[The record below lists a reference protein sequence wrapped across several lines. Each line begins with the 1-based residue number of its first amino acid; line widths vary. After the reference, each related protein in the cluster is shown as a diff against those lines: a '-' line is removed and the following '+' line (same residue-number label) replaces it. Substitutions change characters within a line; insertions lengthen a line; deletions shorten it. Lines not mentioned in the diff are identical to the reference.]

1 MMTSTQIRQSF
12 LDFFKSKQHTIVPS
26 SSLMPDSPNL
36 LFTNAGMNQFV
47 PIFLGQVKCPY
58 SPGRAAD
65 TQKCI
70 RAGGKHNDLDDVGL
84 DTYHHTFF
92 EMLGNWSFGDYF
104 KKEAIEWAWELVVGI
119 WKFPPQRLYATVY
132 NPDKSKNDPS
142 EFDQEAWNFWA
153 EKFRSVG
160 LDPAVH
166 IVNGNKRDNFWMMG
180 DTGPCGPCSELHVDL
195 TPDGDTRGALVNKGD
210 ARCIEIW
217 NLVFIQFNANPDGS
231 FSPLPAKHVD
241 TGMGF
246 ERVTSIIQGTK
257 EFTDFKNAKI
267 SNYETDIFRPI
278 FDALEKLS
286 GKKYTSTLPQSA
298 GIATVSV
305 APVGVPPTGPTR
317 ATNPIAQSTSH
328 PPEAAARDA
337 QQGDRDGRD
346 PQRTGAP
353 QAAYYKRRLP
363 HFERPWAKYM
373 VTFSTREKH
382 QLSPTAR
389 DIVLNSLLFGHE
401 QRRYQMYAACV
412 MPDHVHFLF
421 EPQIKEQ
428 DKDGKPVFWPLTEL
442 LHSIKSF
449 TAHEINK
456 VEKTTGQVW
465 ENESFDR
472 LIRGNSDLEEKF
484 HYICRNPWDN
494 GVIPATEPYRWLWTP
509 DAAEEEKRERAA
521 QGIATVPVASVGVPP
536 TDSSREGAASSQRH
550 STSHAPGA
558 VARDAQQGDRDGRD
572 PQALASAEQVQIDIA
587 FRVIA
592 DHIRTLSF
600 AIADGIQPGNNDRN
614 YVLRRILRRAVR
626 YGRTL
631 GFHEPFFYKLV
642 DVLAQ
647 TMGDVFPEIRTR
659 QAQVQETIRIEEEA
673 FNKTLDRGIELF
685 NDEAAKLLG
694 TAPAPGAVSRAL
706 AGNREASDNRG
717 AKYSK
722 RHLPHF
728 ERPWGKYTVTFSTRE
743 KRQLTPAERDIVL
756 QSVLYAHEH
765 RQYQLFAACVM
776 PDHVHLL
783 FEPQIKEQDKEGNPV
798 FFSLGELLH
807 GIKSTTA
814 HRINKAANVK
824 GVHVWEEESFDR
836 LMRGD
841 ADLEEK
847 FHYICRNPWDNG
859 VVPSTENYR
868 WLWTPEAGSAPAPG
882 AVPRALAE
890 NTEASADPNVPGQS
904 AAPDV
909 SREGAG
915 NDARGG
921 RAPQISGAFAF
932 RLYDEQGFPLDLTEL
947 MARERGLS
955 VDTAGFEKLMDEQR
969 ARARAA
975 QKKEVISLSQIETT
989 TPTHFL
995 GYDHNH
1001 TGADVQEVV
1010 ALKDKTAV
1018 VLNNSVCYAEMGG
1031 QVGDTGELT
1040 GSGQLWRVTNTQKS
1054 GNTWLHF
1061 IEGGDA
1067 PAPGQHVT
1075 LQYDAARRNAIQ
1087 RHHTVTHLLHWAL
1100 HEVASQEASQ
1110 KGSFVGPD
1118 KLTFDFNSAP
1128 LTPAQVADIE
1138 KLVNERILENAPVS
1152 WTEVPHA
1159 DVKNRKDVMQF
1170 FGDKYGDVVRVVQV
1184 GGKAGE
1190 LNGYSMEL
1198 CGGTHTRATGEI
1210 GLFRIVGE
1218 NAIAAG
1224 VRRIEAVA
1232 GLTAYDLA
1240 NQQLHLIRNIAGK
1253 INSPVHEL
1261 EKKVEALLAQQKE
1274 LEKQVRTAMQRNAS
1288 NAASELIGSAKTV
1301 NGVPLITH
1309 NLGDAEG
1316 DFLQAIAD
1324 SLKGRFKGV
1333 VVLGGGSNDAVS
1345 LIATVSAEFTAKIQA
1360 GKIIQTIAPIVG
1372 GKGGG
1377 KPDNAR
1383 GGGKDASKLDE
1394 ALSKAAALL

>member
-1 MMTSTQIRQSF
+1 MTSAQIRQSF
-12 LDFFKSKQHTIVPS
+12 LDFFKSKQHSIVPS

-58 SPGRAAD
+58 TPGRAAD

-166 IVNGNKRDNFWMMG
+166 IVNGNKKDNFWMMG

-195 TPDGDTRGALVNKGD
+195 TPAGDTRGALVNKGD

-217 NLVFIQFNANPDGS
+217 NLVFIQFNANPDGT

-257 EFTDFKNAKI
+257 GFTDFKHAKI

-278 FDALEKLS
+278 FDAIEKMS
-286 GKKYTSTLPQSA
+286 GKKYTSTLPRSA
-298 GIATVSV
+298 GFQPAATSEPASGPLKTVGEAPGGIVEVSKDDC
-305 APVGVPPTGPTR
+305 ATASTSTLPTQNVPPLPSHGSAGLQPASTPAQFNASGTFEAGSGLKGR
-317 ATNPIAQSTSH
+317 A
-328 PPEAAARDA
+328 PES
-337 QQGDRDGRD
+337 Q
-346 PQRTGAP
+346 
-353 QAAYYKRRLP
+353 
-363 HFERPWAKYM
+363 
-373 VTFSTREKH
+373 
-382 QLSPTAR
+382 
-389 DIVLNSLLFGHE
+389 E
-401 QRRYQMYAACV
+401 Q
-412 MPDHVHFLF
+412 
-421 EPQIKEQ
+421 I
-428 DKDGKPVFWPLTEL
+428 
-442 LHSIKSF
+442 
-449 TAHEINK
+449 
-456 VEKTTGQVW
+456 
-465 ENESFDR
+465 
-472 LIRGNSDLEEKF
+472 
-484 HYICRNPWDN
+484 
-494 GVIPATEPYRWLWTP
+494 
-509 DAAEEEKRERAA
+509 
-521 QGIATVPVASVGVPP
+521 
-536 TDSSREGAASSQRH
+536 
-550 STSHAPGA
+550 
-558 VARDAQQGDRDGRD
+558 
-572 PQALASAEQVQIDIA
+572 QIDIA

-659 QAQVQETIRIEEEA
+659 KTQVQETIRTEEEA
-673 FNKTLDRGIELF
+673 FNKTLDSGIEVFETALRRRGDLLEVCTKIEPKVDSLRKLF
-685 NDEAAKLLG
+685 TAMEKEPIDEFLPKAKADVESVAAETPRLDHNDFWLIFGRQGISLLG
-694 TAPAPGAVSRAL
+694 LGQMLAKFYAPDFKEKEE
-706 AGNREASDNRG
+706 NEA
-717 AKYSK
+717 KFY
-722 RHLPHF
+722 
-728 ERPWGKYTVTFSTRE
+728 V
-743 KRQLTPAERDIVL
+743 
-756 QSVLYAHEH
+756 
-765 RQYQLFAACVM
+765 
-776 PDHVHLL
+776 
-783 FEPQIKEQDKEGNPV
+783 
-798 FFSLGELLH
+798 H
-807 GIKSTTA
+807 GILTNLGLGIETAKSIT
-814 HRINKAANVK
+814 K
-824 GVHVWEEESFDR
+824 GVS
-836 LMRGD
+836 
-841 ADLEEK
+841 
-847 FHYICRNPWDNG
+847 
-859 VVPSTENYR
+859 
-868 WLWTPEAGSAPAPG
+868 
-882 AVPRALAE
+882 
-890 NTEASADPNVPGQS
+890 
-904 AAPDV
+904 
-909 SREGAG
+909 
-915 NDARGG
+915 G
-921 RAPQISGAFAF
+921 RTAFT
-932 RLYDEQGFPLDLTEL
+932 LYDTYGFPLDLTEL

-989 TPTHFL
+989 TPTKFVGFDTL
-995 GYDHNH
+995 E
-1001 TGADVQEVV
+1001 TKATVLEVV
-1010 ALKDKTAV
+1010 GVKDKTAV
-1018 VLNNSVCYAEMGG
+1018 VLDTSSAYAEMGG
-1031 QVGDTGELT
+1031 QVGDTGELSS
-1040 GSGQLWRVTNTQKS
+1040 GSQLWRVVNTQKS

-1061 IEGGDA
+1061 IQERVEQATSLSRRATSPAERGGALESSSA
-1067 PAPGQHVT
+1067 PEQAGITPIPPGRLPGGTGESPVLPIVGSEVILT
-1075 LQYDAARRNAIQ
+1075 VDKPRRDAIQ

-1100 HEVASQEASQ
+1100 HEVVSKEASQ

-1118 KLTFDFNSAP
+1118 KLTFDFNAQP
-1128 LTPAQVADIE
+1128 LTPQQVTDIE
-1138 KLVNERILENAPVS
+1138 KLVNERVLENAGVS
-1152 WTEVPHA
+1152 WTEVPYA
-1159 DVKNRKDVMQF
+1159 DVKSRKDVMQF
-1170 FGDKYGDVVRVVQV
+1170 FGDKYGDTVRVVQI
-1184 GGKAGE
+1184 GGHAKQ
-1190 LNGYSMEL
+1190 LDGYSMEL

-1210 GLFRIVGE
+1210 GLFRIVSE

-1232 GLTAYDLA
+1232 GLNAYDVA
-1240 NQQLHLIRNIAGK
+1240 NQQLQLIRSIAGK

-1261 EKKVEALLAQQKE
+1261 EKKVEALFAHQKE
-1274 LEKQVRTAMQRNAS
+1274 LEKQLKSAAQRE
-1288 NAASELIGSAKTV
+1288 AAGRAKDLVMKVKTINGTPALIENVGAADGDTV
-1301 NGVPLITH
+1301 QTIV
-1309 NLGDAEG
+1309 DA
-1316 DFLQAIAD
+1316 
-1324 SLKGRFKGV
+1324 LKVSFKGV
-1333 VVLGGGSNDAVS
+1333 IVLGAANNGVVT
-1345 LIATVSAEFTAKIQA
+1345 LIASVAPEFTAKVQA

-1394 ALSKAAALL
+1394 ALSKATQLL